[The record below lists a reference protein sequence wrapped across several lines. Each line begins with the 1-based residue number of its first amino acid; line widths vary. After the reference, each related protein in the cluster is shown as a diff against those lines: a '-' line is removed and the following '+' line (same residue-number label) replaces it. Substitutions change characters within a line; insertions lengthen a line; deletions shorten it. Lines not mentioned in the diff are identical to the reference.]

1 MPELPEVETIA
12 RELCAGLSGRRITAV
27 TLRRPA
33 SVDAGAPALSRTAF
47 REQVPGLVVV
57 KVWRRAKILLMDL
70 AAVVT
75 GDPTARAAGAAEPG
89 MGRKGGDSPRDRGCA
104 GKDDSSSS
112 TAAAAGASAA
122 GGTSAADAQAGRSG
136 KGAVSKKVLPS
147 STAAAMASSAAGPA
161 SAADA
166 QHAGAACLPAA
177 GRKDASAQFPAAAA
191 GESAAGGTS
200 AADAPSGAVL
210 HLAVRLGMSG
220 RLWLAAPGAE
230 PEKHTHV
237 IFDLDDGR
245 RLFFTDPR
253 TFGSVRAMPGG
264 RLAAWSAFAALGPEP
279 LEIGPAGF
287 AARFAGR
294 SGKMKALLLD
304 QTVVAGVGNI
314 YADES
319 LFRAGISPEARADKV
334 SEARLHR
341 LHAALSEVLAEAIAA
356 NGSSIRD
363 YRDAHGDAGAFQN
376 AFRAYGRHGQPCLTC
391 GTTLTKVTVAGRTTT
406 YCRKCQKG

>member
-12 RELCAGLSGRRITAV
+12 RELCSGLCGRRIIAV
-27 TLRRPA
+27 SLPRPA
-33 SVDAGAPALSRTAF
+33 SLETGAPSLSRKAF
-47 REQVPGLVVV
+47 REQVPGLAVA

-70 AAVVT
+70 VEEV
-75 GDPTARAAGAAEPG
+75 ES
-89 MGRKGGDSPRDRGCA
+89 SP
-104 GKDDSSSS
+104 SS
-112 TAAAAGASAA
+112 TAAAA
-122 GGTSAADAQAGRSG
+122 
-136 KGAVSKKVLPS
+136 VSKKGLPS
-147 STAAAMASSAAGPA
+147 SPAAATGSSAAGRI
-161 SAADA
+161 SAA
-166 QHAGAACLPAA
+166 
-177 GRKDASAQFPAAAA
+177 
-191 GESAAGGTS
+191 E
-200 AADAPSGAVL
+200 APTL

-220 RLWLAAPGAE
+220 RLWLAAPGTE

-253 TFGSVRAMPGG
+253 TFGSVRAVSGG
-264 RLAAWSAFAALGPEP
+264 KLAAWPAYAALGPEP
-279 LEIGPAGF
+279 LEAGPEEF

-304 QTVVAGVGNI
+304 QNVVAGVGNI

-334 SEARLHR
+334 SEERLHR
-341 LHAALSEVLAEAIAA
+341 LHAALQEVLREAIAA

-376 AFRAYGRHGQPCLTC
+376 AFRAYGRHGQPCLNC
-391 GTTLTKVTVAGRTTT
+391 GAKLTKTTVAGRTTT